1 MSVNHKEY
9 ILRARSI
16 TEEFSLKYKAL
27 NVLSHLIA
35 DKKLI
40 VE

>member
-1 MSVNHKEY
+1 VSVDCKEY
-9 ILRARSI
+9 ILRVRSI
-16 TEEFSLKYKAL
+16 TEEFSLEYKAL
-27 NVLSHLIA
+27 DVLSYLIA

>member
-1 MSVNHKEY
+1 VSVDHREY

-16 TEEFSLKYKAL
+16 TEEYSLEYKAL
-27 NVLSHLIA
+27 DVLSYLIA

>member
-1 MSVNHKEY
+1 MSIDYKEY
-9 ILRARSI
+9 ILRARNI
-16 TEEFSLKYKAL
+16 TEELNLEYKAL
-27 NVLSHLIA
+27 DVLFHLIA

>member
-1 MSVNHKEY
+1 VSVDCKEY
-9 ILRARSI
+9 IFRAKNI
-16 TEEFSLKYKAL
+16 TEELSLEYKAL
-27 NVLSHLIA
+27 DVLSHLIA